1 MNNAQGGEHPKG
13 KNVPRFPLESTRTYE
28 VGELA
33 WELKDV
39 LSMSFRDDVWIR
51 GQIRDLNRSA
61 AGHAYF
67 NLVTPAPA
75 GEVPAAALR
84 VVLFDSHRQNVNRVL
99 GPSAVG
105 HITDGVEV
113 RIKASVEFW
122 IRGGQLSLHMHD
134 IDPEY
139 TLEKLSAN
147 RDRLL
152 ADLHKKQLLERN
164 RKLLMPVRPLK
175 IGLVCSPKSA
185 AYADFCDEMARSGL
199 GWEIIFAGTPVQG
212 FGSERGIAAALTAVE
227 NEGVDAIAVV
237 RGGGSSIDLAA
248 FDSSEVAYAIARC
261 SVPVWTGIGH
271 ETDKPIADEVAHA
284 SFKTPTACAAGLV
297 SLAANFRQITLNLK
311 GNICAAAAGGLNRE
325 RLRLKEA
332 GARTS
337 DAGLVAVG
345 KARRQLLVRADRMIR
360 TTRSRIRNS
369 RFDLERQKALMR
381 ERAGFR
387 LEMQIRKVQAL
398 ASRTC
403 SVAEHNLKAAKQRLS
418 SFEWCIKAH
427 DPQRM
432 MERGWTAL
440 STEQGRLLRSVG
452 DTTVGSNVIAQ
463 LRDGKIKC
471 KVEKL
476 FPDSPSLN
484 DEAAEEY

>member
-1 MNNAQGGEHPKG
+1 MNNTHGGGRSEEV
-13 KNVPRFPLESTRTYE
+13 NVPRLPLESTRTYE

-33 WELKDV
+33 WELRDV

-75 GEVPAAALR
+75 GEVPSAALR
-84 VVLFDSHRQNVNRVL
+84 VVLFDTYRQNVNRVL

-122 IRGGQLSLHMHD
+122 VRGGQLSLHMHD

-139 TLEKLSAN
+139 TMEKLSAN

-152 ADLHKKQLLERN
+152 AELHKKQLLERN
-164 RKLLMPVRPLK
+164 RKLSMPVRPLK

-185 AYADFCDEMARSGL
+185 AYADFCDELTRSGL
-199 GWEIIFAGTPVQG
+199 GWEIFFAGTPVQG

-227 NEGVDAIAVV
+227 MEGVDAIAVV
-237 RGGGSSIDLAA
+237 RGGGSSIDLAV

-271 ETDKPIADEVAHA
+271 ETDKLIADEVAHT

-297 SLAANFRQITLNLK
+297 LIVANFRQTTLSLK
-311 GNICAAAAGGLNRE
+311 GNICAAAADGLNRE
-325 RLRLKEA
+325 RLRLKA
-332 GARTS
+332 MVARTS
-337 DAGLVAVG
+337 EAGIAAVD
-345 KARRQLLVRADRMIR
+345 KARGQLLAGATQMIR
-360 TTRSRIRNS
+360 TMRSRIRNS
-369 RFDLERQKALMR
+369 RGDLERRKELIR

-387 LEMQIRKVQAL
+387 LEMQIGKVQVL
-398 ASRTC
+398 ASRAC
-403 SVAEHNLKAAKQRLS
+403 SAAERSLKAARGRLN
-418 SFEWCIKAH
+418 SFERCIRAH

-432 MERGWTAL
+432 MERGWTTL

-452 DTTVGSNVIAQ
+452 DTTLGSNVIAQ

-471 KVEKL
+471 KVAKL
-476 FPDSPSLN
+476 FPDNPSLD
-484 DEAAEEY
+484 DEVAEEY